1 MKKYVFTRFQN
12 YLIVKTAVILIVFV
26 LIACQPFQVVE
37 IPDANLEAAIRDE
50 LDKPYGVIRVGD
62 MESITI
68 LWADSM
74 EISNLSGLEYC
85 VNLEDL
91 SVYNNTITDLSYISD
106 LNKIMYL
113 DVEENGMTIDFSTPN
128 TNGSIIQTLI
138 NNGATVDYTDGNAVT
153 P

>member
-1 MKKYVFTRFQN
+1 
-12 YLIVKTAVILIVFV
+12 
-26 LIACQPFQVVE
+26 
-37 IPDANLEAAIRDE
+37 
-50 LDKPYGVIRVGD
+50 

-91 SVYNNTITDLSYISD
+91 SVFNNTITDLSYISD

-113 DVEENGMTIDFSTPN
+113 DVEQNGMTIDFSIPN

-138 NNGATVDYTDGNAVT
+138 HNGATVDYENGNTVT